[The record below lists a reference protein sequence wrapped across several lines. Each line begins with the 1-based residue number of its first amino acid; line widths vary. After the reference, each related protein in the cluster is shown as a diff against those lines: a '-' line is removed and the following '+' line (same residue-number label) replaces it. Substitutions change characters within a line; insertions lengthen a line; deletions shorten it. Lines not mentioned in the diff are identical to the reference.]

1 MNRGNHLGF
10 FQRIR
15 MKYKVSV
22 LNENTLEELLHL
34 RISVLRFFFW
44 MALSLLVVL
53 VIFSSLILFTPLR
66 SLLPENVDVGLRKEV
81 VRQAIVVDSLTNEVS
96 LRQAYINTFRD
107 VVMGNIA
114 IDTTVQSVSVLA
126 HERDE
131 QLLEKSEKEKEFCAS
146 FEQAEQYNLS
156 ATSTE
161 QGVAAPVF
169 MKPVNGVITTP
180 FEPTKNHLGIDI
192 QTEKGSMVLS
202 VFNGVVLYAGYNPQ
216 EEYIVQIVHP
226 QNYISVYKGAAMVL
240 KKSGDIVKT
249 GEVIALM
256 DEQSPHGMLH
266 FELWNGIQSLDPTKY
281 IVLE

>member
-1 MNRGNHLGF
+1 MGF

-66 SLLPENVDVGLRKEV
+66 NLLPENVDVGLRKEV

-131 QLLEKSEKEKEFCAS
+131 QLLEKSEKEK
-146 FEQAEQYNLS
+146 L
-156 ATSTE
+156 
-161 QGVAAPVF
+161 
-169 MKPVNGVITTP
+169 
-180 FEPTKNHLGIDI
+180 KNFID
-192 QTEKGSMVLS
+192 K
-202 VFNGVVLYAGYNPQ
+202 F
-216 EEYIVQIVHP
+216 
-226 QNYISVYKGAAMVL
+226 
-240 KKSGDIVKT
+240 
-249 GEVIALM
+249 
-256 DEQSPHGMLH
+256 
-266 FELWNGIQSLDPTKY
+266 
-281 IVLE
+281 

>member
-22 LNENTLEELLHL
+22 LNENTLEELVHWRL
-34 RISVLRFFFW
+34 SALRFFCW
-44 MALSLLVVL
+44 VILSLLVVI
-53 VIFSSLILFTPLR
+53 VMFSSLIMFTPLR
-66 SLLPENVDVGLRKEV
+66 NLLPENVDVGLRKEV
-81 VRQAIVVDSLTNEVS
+81 VRQAILVDSLTDEVAI
-96 LRQAYINTFRD
+96 RQAYINTFRD

-114 IDTTVQSVSVLA
+114 IDTTLQSSAVLE

-131 QLLEKSEKEKEFCAS
+131 MLLEKSEQEKIFCDA
-146 FEQAEQYNLS
+146 FEQAEQYNIS
-156 ATSTE
+156 ATPVE
-161 QGVAAPVF
+161 QSEVVPVF
-169 MKPVNGVITTP
+169 MKPVKGVIKAP

-192 QTEKGSMVLS
+192 QTEKSSMVLS
-202 VFNGVVLYAGYNPQ
+202 VFQGVVLYAGYNPQ

-226 QNYISVYKGAAMVL
+226 QNYISVYKGASMVL

-256 DEQSPHGMLH
+256 DEAAQGTLH
-266 FELWNGIQSLDPTKY
+266 FELWNGVQSLDPTKY

>member
-1 MNRGNHLGF
+1 
-10 FQRIR
+10 

-66 SLLPENVDVGLRKEV
+66 NLLPENVDVGLRKEV

-131 QLLEKSEKEKEFCAS
+131 QLLEKSEKEKEFC
-146 FEQAEQYNLS
+146 FR
-156 ATSTE
+156 
-161 QGVAAPVF
+161 F
-169 MKPVNGVITTP
+169 
-180 FEPTKNHLGIDI
+180 
-192 QTEKGSMVLS
+192 
-202 VFNGVVLYAGYNPQ
+202 GYRFYTCR
-216 EEYIVQIVHP
+216 YIW
-226 QNYISVYKGAAMVL
+226 
-240 KKSGDIVKT
+240 
-249 GEVIALM
+249 
-256 DEQSPHGMLH
+256 QS
-266 FELWNGIQSLDPTKY
+266 Y
-281 IVLE
+281 